1 MRTQQPSMYS
11 TEVCSVL
18 SALDKLCIGGHWVP
32 LCHSIAVIGSKILVG
47 WDSNS
52 PHIMI
57 VQPRTYIY
65 IYTHTHPAWQQKPHD
80 ESWFS
85 QNLPLYHYGATQARE
100 APMFLLT
107 KFESSTLLAAFLS
120 HDGPAHKFRCLG
132 WESICHAADS
142 ADFCFIANEACLK
155 SKTYGPM
162 FEQGRQKVWNLQ
174 FARSWVCFF
183 LVMLILLVM
192 KAKIHIRNT
201 SSKRQLSNLPT
212 PFAHYLDPLRV
223 GNSDW
228 TAISASWAPQR
239 RYDSCHKWSDV
250 VVRREPH

>member
-52 PHIMI
+52 PHMI

-65 IYTHTHPAWQQKPHD
+65 IHTHTPHGSRNHTTNLDFLRTYPYNIMVLPKQEKHQCSFWQNSNQYP
-80 ESWFS
+80 
-85 QNLPLYHYGATQARE
+85 
-100 APMFLLT
+100 
-107 KFESSTLLAAFLS
+107 ESSTLLAAFLS

-183 LVMLILLVM
+183 LVMLFVGDESEDPHQKYLIQKTTFKFANTFCPLL
-192 KAKIHIRNT
+192 RP
-201 SSKRQLSNLPT
+201 PT
-212 PFAHYLDPLRV
+212 ATCWKFRL
-223 GNSDW
+223 NS
-228 TAISASWAPQR
+228 
-239 RYDSCHKWSDV
+239 H
-250 VVRREPH
+250 